1 MKTKSEATEDRIA
14 IRTRIVRSRGPQT
27 RSARLPGAVK
37 REGPSPGPPE
47 RNDRIGADP
56 THTDRDQCWRLFF
69 TTPLRVRMPATGA
82 LAATAALLPGRR
94 LEMPT
99 DRAEA

>member
-1 MKTKSEATEDRIA
+1 MGIE
-14 IRTRIVRSRGPQT
+14 T
-27 RSARLPGAVK
+27 RSARRPKDEK

-47 RNDRIGADP
+47 RNDRIGAENDAEP
-56 THTDRDQCWRLFF
+56 TRTDRDQCRRLFF

-94 LEMPT
+94 LEMPI